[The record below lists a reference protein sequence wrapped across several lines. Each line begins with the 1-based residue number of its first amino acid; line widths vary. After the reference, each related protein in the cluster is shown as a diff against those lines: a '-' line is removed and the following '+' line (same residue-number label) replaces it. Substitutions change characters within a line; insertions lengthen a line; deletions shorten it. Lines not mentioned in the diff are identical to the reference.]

1 MRDEGEGIS
10 RIFEE
15 REESFLREPEIG
27 VEDGVF
33 FVPLFNEPS
42 FVGPTPAWKKLVGDL
57 PVSAPQ
63 RRVLLA
69 HPEGFTNEDYRRLNG
84 YDRDEAYR
92 QIRELVQARILQ
104 EAEAPGRSAAYRVAP
119 GLRQTRVFLEGRVP
133 RLREHFRRQARLKNA
148 DYREIFGLTR
158 HSARRELKELV
169 DRGFLR
175 IEGERR
181 GALYFAQPALGE
193 AEK

>member
-15 REESFLREPEIG
+15 MEESFLREPEIG

-69 HPEGFTNEDYRRLNG
+69 HSEEFTNEDYRR
-84 YDRDEAYR
+84 YC
-92 QIRELVQARILQ
+92 QVQRVS
-104 EAEAPGRSAAYRVAP
+104 GR
-119 GLRQTRVFLEGRVP
+119 LGR
-133 RLREHFRRQARLKNA
+133 
-148 DYREIFGLTR
+148 
-158 HSARRELKELV
+158 
-169 DRGFLR
+169 
-175 IEGERR
+175 
-181 GALYFAQPALGE
+181 
-193 AEK
+193 